1 MRLVIGD
8 SKGAARVPA
17 GGQPGRASLLPGL
30 LPASSSP
37 ERSSRRWGNQEDST
51 AALDPRRG
59 HTCATR
65 RALMGQ
71 PSLQHLRW
79 AVQAGLS
86 LACLGPGVPIFP
98 WTRFLNS
105 SHTHARV
112 KQPQSRPEPSAR
124 GGGGNARFQKAL
136 PRTPIPAR
144 LAPAPWS
151 RAGQPAASVL
161 ALRHGAWLRRI
172 LPLSVLF
179 TERGGTAR
187 QTASVGHGGLV
198 AKQSQTEAPARFC
211 FCCACTLD
219 TRRTRLCY

>member
-1 MRLVIGD
+1 MRQVIGD
-8 SKGAARVPA
+8 GRRAARVPA

-37 ERSSRRWGNQEDST
+37 ERSSRHWGDQEDSP
-51 AALDPRRG
+51 AALNPRRG

-65 RALMGQ
+65 QALVGQ
-71 PSLQHLRW
+71 ASLQHLRW

-86 LACLGPGVPIFP
+86 LACLGPGVSMFP
-98 WTRFLNS
+98 WTRFLIS
-105 SHTHARV
+105 IHTQASV
-112 KQPQSRPEPSAR
+112 KQRQARPAR
-124 GGGGNARFQKAL
+124 DGCRNSRFQKAL

-144 LAPAPWS
+144 PVPAPWS

-161 ALRHGAWLRRI
+161 AREDSSTFSSIHREIR
-172 LPLSVLF
+172 S
-179 TERGGTAR
+179 RQ

-219 TRRTRLCY
+219 T